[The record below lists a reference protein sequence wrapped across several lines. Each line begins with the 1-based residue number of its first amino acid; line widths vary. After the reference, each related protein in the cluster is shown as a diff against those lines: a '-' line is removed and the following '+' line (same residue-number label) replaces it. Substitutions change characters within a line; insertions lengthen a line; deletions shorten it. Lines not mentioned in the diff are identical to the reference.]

1 MTYHLFSIHKEV
13 IPGRGFNAFIEGT
26 NHGGGRDIGNCTG
39 CKGFIF
45 TNLKQFCKRPT
56 RIAAFMTHFGK
67 IYSATIPDLELLRK
81 T

>member
-1 MTYHLFSIHKEV
+1 LHRMQRFHI
-13 IPGRGFNAFIEGT
+13 
-26 NHGGGRDIGNCTG
+26 
-39 CKGFIF
+39 CKFEAI
-45 TNLKQFCKRPT
+45 CKRPT